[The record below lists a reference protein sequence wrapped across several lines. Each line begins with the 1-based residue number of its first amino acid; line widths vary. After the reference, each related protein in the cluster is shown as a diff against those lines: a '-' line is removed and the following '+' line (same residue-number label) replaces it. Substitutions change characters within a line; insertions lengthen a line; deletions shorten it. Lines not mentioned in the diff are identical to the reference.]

1 VCTSVIEFAFPA
13 RNDDR
18 CQVIADHVHTRAAHV
33 HQFINAVAWAV
44 WERFFSCRPKRGLAG
59 REMDLAIN
67 MLVVAPLPCFSVRFS
82 QAKENMTCC
91 FGGDGQRPL
100 NIQKL
105 SDNR

>member
-1 VCTSVIEFAFPA
+1 MQKW
-13 RNDDR
+13 RDKDR
-18 CQVIADHVHTRAAHV
+18 CQTIADQSYTRASHV

-82 QAKENMTCC
+82 QA
-91 FGGDGQRPL
+91 
-100 NIQKL
+100 
-105 SDNR
+105 NREHDVLFWRRTKAL